1 MFKMYNDCMKE
12 HEKILEAMLFAS
24 GQAVP
29 LPVLSMAMGLS
40 VHETRHLL
48 ERMERSYE
56 EQRRGFTLI
65 RVDNAYQLS
74 TNPIYFDYIRRM
86 IQTPQR
92 KPLTQTLMETLSI
105 IAYKQ
110 PVTKAQIE
118 EIRGVNADHAVNKL
132 MEYNLISEKGR
143 LDTPGKPILFGTS
156 DDFLRHFGI
165 ESIDDLPRS

>member
-1 MFKMYNDCMKE
+1 MFKMYNICMKE
-12 HEKILEAMLFAS
+12 NEKILEAMLFAS

-29 LPVLSMAMGLS
+29 LSVLSIAMGLS
-40 VHETRHLL
+40 VYETRNLL
-48 ERMERSYE
+48 ECMERSYE
-56 EQRRGFTLI
+56 KERRGFTLI

-74 TNPIYFDYIRRM
+74 TNPIYFDNIRRL

-92 KPLTQTLMETLSI
+92 KTLTQTLMETLSI

-132 MEYNLISEKGR
+132 LEYNLITEKGR
-143 LDTPGKPILFGTS
+143 LDSPGKPILFGTS
-156 DDFLRHFGI
+156 EDFLRHFGF
-165 ESIDDLPRS
+165 ESIEQLPKS